1 MFRRIRTAL
10 ARAGLAAAAGTFAVG
25 SSACWPF
32 GGGGPSVNCVQPP
45 PDLVAWWTFD
55 ETSGNVA
62 HDIAGHPNDLVFTG
76 TVTPM
81 TGKVGG
87 AWDLGNTAQS
97 LGTSTVGTTPS
108 QADLLFGTGSFSFEF
123 WISRWDQ
130 LSTISN
136 ILSKLDSGNN
146 GYQIIFANGVVS
158 LRKSGANVMAPPSS
172 GPAWSTGTGWKHIAV
187 TVDRGPANT
196 VRWYVDGQ
204 QTATAPA
211 TTWFNGNLDTAAAA
225 AVGLPAGASFK
236 IDELSV
242 YKRALTASEVQAI
255 YGAGS
260 DGKCKPVQVPVT
272 VVPPKGTP
280 TMSGTV
286 INPQVTIV
294 PPKGTPTM
302 SATVINPQVTV
313 VPPKGT
319 PTLSATPIN
328 PQFTVVP
335 PKGTPTPTPTFTPTP
350 TKTPTPTPTFT
361 PTPTPTKTPTPTPTF
376 TPTPTKTP
384 TPTPTFTPTPTPTPT
399 PANGTLC
406 IQKFFD
412 LNQNGVQD
420 PNEPN
425 LGGWQFTITQGST
438 VVTTVTTG
446 TAGVPGV
453 CITLPSGTY
462 TVTEVLQPNWVP
474 STPNPQTAT
483 VPAGSTVTLTFGNFR
498 P

>member
-10 ARAGLAAAAGTFAVG
+10 IRAGLAAAAGAFAV
-25 SSACWPF
+25 SSAACWPF
-32 GGGGPSVNCVQPP
+32 GGQGPSVNCVPPP

-76 TVTPM
+76 TVTPVA
-81 TGKVGG
+81 GKVGG
-87 AWDLGNTAQS
+87 AWDLGNTAQGMGS
-97 LGTSTVGTTPS
+97 STVGTTPS

-123 WISRWDQ
+123 WISRWTQ
-130 LSTISN
+130 SSSISN

-146 GYQIIFANGVVS
+146 GYQIIFANSVVS
-158 LRKSGANVMAPPSS
+158 LRKSGTNLMAPPNS
-172 GPAWSTGTGWKHIAV
+172 GPAWSTGWKHVAV
-187 TVDRGPANT
+187 TVDRGSANI

-211 TTWFNGNLDTAAAA
+211 TTWFNGNLDNTAAV
-225 AVGLPAGASFK
+225 AVGILGGGSFK

-242 YKRALTASEVQAI
+242 YKRALTATEVQAI

-302 SATVINPQVTV
+302 SATVINPQVTI

-319 PTLSATPIN
+319 PTFSATPIN
-328 PQFTVVP
+328 PQFTP
-335 PKGTPTPTPTFTPTP
+335 TPTNTPTATPTNTPTPTPTF
-350 TKTPTPTPTFT
+350 TPTPTPTFT

-376 TPTPTKTP
+376 TPTPT
-384 TPTPTFTPTPTPTPT
+384 PTPT
-399 PANGTLC
+399 PASGTLC
-406 IQKFFD
+406 ILKFLD

-425 LGGWQFTITQGST
+425 LQGWQFTITQGAT
-438 VVTTVTTG
+438 VVATVTTG
-446 TAGVPGV
+446 TAGLPGV
-453 CITLPSGTY
+453 CISLPSGTY

-483 VPAGSTVTLTFGNFR
+483 VPAGSTVTLTFGNYR
-498 P
+498 Q